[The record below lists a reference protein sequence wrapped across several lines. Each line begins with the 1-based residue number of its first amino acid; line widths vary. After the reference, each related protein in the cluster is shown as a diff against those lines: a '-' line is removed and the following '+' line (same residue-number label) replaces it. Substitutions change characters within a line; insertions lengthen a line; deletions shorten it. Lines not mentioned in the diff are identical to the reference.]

1 MVYYG
6 RVNLFHSAFFYLYFR
21 GSMKLSLF
29 ILALLMV
36 NPVFNLPEAKVSW
49 VVMQGSS
56 LTVNGSTN
64 VNTFQCDIAN
74 YNIPDTLTCYKLQPR
89 GAVLPLTGKLNL
101 NIDAFDCHNKMMTS
115 DLRKNLKSKEF
126 PILSVKFLTINSFP
140 DFKNPVK
147 ITGIVDIGLAGVNK
161 KFEINYYFTADD
173 KHQVHLKGD
182 QKIHFSDFN
191 LSPPSKL
198 GGIIK
203 AKDELLVEFKLNLK
217 PIG

>member
-1 MVYYG
+1 MRVYLI
-6 RVNLFHSAFFYLYFR
+6 V
-21 GSMKLSLF
+21 
-29 ILALLMV
+29 IALLLV
-36 NPVFNLPEAKVSW
+36 KPVFNLPDAKVTW

-74 YNIPDTLTCYKLQPR
+74 YNLPDTVTCFKLQQR
-89 GAVLPLTGKLNL
+89 GAVLPMTGKLNL
-101 NIDAFDCHNKMMTS
+101 SIDAFDCHNKMMTS
-115 DLRKNLKSKEF
+115 DLRKTLKAKDF
-126 PILSVKFLTINSFP
+126 PILSVKFITINSFP
-140 DFKNPVK
+140 DFKNPTK
-147 ITGIVDIGLAGVNK
+147 ITGIVDIGLAGISK

-173 KHQVHLKGD
+173 KNHVHLKGD

-191 LSPPSKL
+191 LNPPSKL

>member
-1 MVYYG
+1 MKMYLLFLGFFWMKPVY
-6 RVNLFHSAFFYLYFR
+6 
-21 GSMKLSLF
+21 
-29 ILALLMV
+29 
-36 NPVFNLPEAKVSW
+36 NLPDAKISW

-74 YNIPDTLTCYKLQPR
+74 YNLPDTLTCFKLQPR

-101 NIDAFDCHNKMMTS
+101 NIDAFDCHNKMMTN
-115 DLRKNLKSKEF
+115 DLRKTLKSKEF

-140 DFKNPVK
+140 DFKNPSK
-147 ITGIVDIGLAGVNK
+147 ITGIVDIGLAGISK
-161 KFEINYYFTADD
+161 KFEINYYFTTDD
-173 KHQVHLKGD
+173 KQQVHLKGD

-191 LSPPSKL
+191 LNPPSKL

-217 PIG
+217 PIS